1 VPESSGM
8 DPESS
13 SSSGP
18 ETSLR
23 GLLQESLDCLERE
36 IPQVY
41 QRMCATLDGLS
52 VRISLD
58 DETVVIGFAGVHGRV
73 DVVGRPVEAELCT
86 SRRTVLAVLDGRL
99 SLADAVLADA
109 VRIKAPLDM
118 LERLNGALEAY
129 VHGAV
134 RSHSFPALLVR
145 FRAREQQESD
155 VPAAAHAGRE
165 RVGL

>member
-1 VPESSGM
+1 M

-23 GLLQESLDCLERE
+23 ALLQESFDCLERE
-36 IPQVY
+36 IPQAY
-41 QRMCATLDGLS
+41 QRMCVTLDGVS

-58 DETVVIGFAGVHGRV
+58 DETVVIAFGGAHGQVAVAGG
-73 DVVGRPVEAELCT
+73 PVEAELCT
-86 SRRTVLAVLDGRL
+86 SRRAVLAVLDGRL

-109 VRIKAPLDM
+109 VRIKAPLDT
-118 LERLNGALEAY
+118 LERLNRGLEAY

-145 FRAREQQESD
+145 FGAREQQESD
-155 VPAAAHAGRE
+155 GPGAARAGRE